1 MKSLKKLDIIIIVS
15 LLILSFVPSIIFS
28 KSLSKNFNSTYVSI
42 KINGKFYD
50 NIPLSS
56 FKDEKTFTIKSKH
69 GTNDVL
75 VKDNKIKIIKA
86 NCKDELCIKQGEI
99 SNVGENIICLPNELI
114 IEIKGA
120 EKDSSSDDM
129 ILSH

>member
-15 LLILSFVPSIIFS
+15 LLILSFMPSIIFS
-28 KSLSKNFNSTYVSI
+28 KSISENYNSTYASI
-42 KINGKFYD
+42 KVNGKFYD

-56 FKDEKTFTIKSKH
+56 FKGEKTFTIKSTY

-75 VKDNKIKIIKA
+75 VKDNTIKIIKA
-86 NCKDELCIKQGEI
+86 NCKDELCIKQGEM
-99 SNVGENIICLPNELI
+99 SNVGESIICLPNELI

>member
-28 KSLSKNFNSTYVSI
+28 KSLSKNYNSTYASI
-42 KINGKFYD
+42 KVNNKFYD
-50 NIPLSS
+50 NVPLSS
-56 FKDEKTFTIKSKH
+56 FKGENTLTIKSKH

-86 NCKDELCIKQGEI
+86 NCKDKLCIKQGEI
-99 SNVGENIICLPNELI
+99 SNVGESIICLPNELI

>member
-42 KINGKFYD
+42 KVNGKFYD

-56 FKDEKTFTIKSKH
+56 FKDEKTFTIESKH

-114 IEIKGA
+114 MEIKGA

>member
-42 KINGKFYD
+42 KVNGKFYD

-56 FKDEKTFTIKSKH
+56 FKDEKTFTIESKH

>member
-1 MKSLKKLDIIIIVS
+1 MKSLKNLDIIIIVS

-42 KINGKFYD
+42 KVNGKFYD

-56 FKDEKTFTIKSKH
+56 FKGEKTLTIKSKH

>member
-42 KINGKFYD
+42 KVNGKFYD

-56 FKDEKTFTIKSKH
+56 FKYEKTFTIKSKH

-86 NCKDELCIKQGEI
+86 SCKDKLCIKQGEI

>member
-42 KINGKFYD
+42 KVNGKFYD

>member
-15 LLILSFVPSIIFS
+15 LLILSFIPSIIFS
-28 KSLSKNFNSTYVSI
+28 KSISENYNSTYASI
-42 KINGKFYD
+42 KVNGKFYD

-56 FKDEKTFTIKSKH
+56 FKGEKTFTIKSTS

-75 VKDNKIKIIKA
+75 VKDNTIKIIKA
-86 NCKDELCIKQGEI
+86 NCKDELCIKQGEM
-99 SNVGENIICLPNELI
+99 SNVGESIICLPNELI